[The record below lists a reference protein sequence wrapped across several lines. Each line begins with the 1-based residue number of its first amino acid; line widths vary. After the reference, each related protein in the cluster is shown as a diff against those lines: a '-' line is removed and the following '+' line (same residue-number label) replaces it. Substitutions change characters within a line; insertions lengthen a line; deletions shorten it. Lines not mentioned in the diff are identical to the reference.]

1 MSGKHFTLPAA
12 QLKLVTRIFNQL
24 TNLFPVW
31 VTVCGVLALF
41 QPHWFTWFNGPL
53 IGWGLAVIML
63 GMGLTLS
70 LEDFRNVARTPKPVA
85 LGVFAQFCIMPFMGW
100 SIATVLKLP
109 AEFAVGLILVSC
121 CPGGTASNV
130 VVYIA
135 RAHVALS
142 VLMTMC
148 STFAAIALTPVLTQW
163 LAGKY
168 VPVDAVALFKSTV
181 QIVLL
186 PILIGMALNRYA
198 HGAVERVKTAAPLV
212 AVIAIVLIVASILG
226 QRAHEIRESGGILLL
241 AVTLMHTGAFILG
254 YGIPRV
260 FGFEE
265 RIRRTMAIEVGMQ
278 NSGLG
283 TALALKHFTPS
294 AATPCAISAIMHCI
308 LGSFLAALWRRDA
321 ETLDKPSADGTLG
334 PDHE

>member
-1 MSGKHFTLPAA
+1 MNRVL
-12 QLKLVTRIFNQL
+12 NQL
-24 TNLFPVW
+24 TNLFPLW
-31 VTVCGVLALF
+31 VTLCGVLALF
-41 QPHWFTWFNGPL
+41 QPEWFTWFNGPL
-53 IGWGLAVIML
+53 IVWGLAVIML
-63 GMGLTLS
+63 GMGITLS
-70 LEDFRNVARTPKPVA
+70 LEDFRKVTRTPKPVA

-100 SIATVLKLP
+100 TIATALQLP
-109 AEFAVGLILVSC
+109 NEFAVGLILVSC

-148 STFAAIALTPVLTQW
+148 STFAAIVLTPVLTQW

-168 VPVDAVALFKSTV
+168 VPVDAIALFKSTV

-186 PILIGMALNRYA
+186 PILIGMALNHYA
-198 HGAVERVKTAAPLV
+198 PRAVERVKPVAPLV

-226 QRAHEIRESGGILLL
+226 QRSAEIREVGGILLM
-241 AVTLMHTGAFILG
+241 AVTLMHTGAFALG

-283 TALALKHFTPS
+283 SALAVKHFTPS
-294 AATPCAISAIMHCI
+294 TATPCAISAIMHCI

-321 ETLDKPSADGTLG
+321 EKLAIETETATLEPN
-334 PDHE
+334 HE

>member
-1 MSGKHFTLPAA
+1 MP
-12 QLKLVTRIFNQL
+12 RILDQL
-24 TNLFPVW
+24 TNLFPLW
-31 VTVCGVLALF
+31 VTLCGGLALF
-41 QPHWFTWFNGPL
+41 QPHWFTWFQGPL
-53 IGWGLAVIML
+53 IVWGLAVIML
-63 GMGLTLS
+63 GMGITLS
-70 LEDFRNVARTPKPVA
+70 LDDFRKVARTPKPVA

-100 SIATVLKLP
+100 SIAAALKLP

-198 HGAVERVKTAAPLV
+198 HGAVDRVKPVAPLV

-226 QRAHEIRESGGILLL
+226 QRAEQIRESGGILLL
-241 AVTLMHTGAFILG
+241 AVTLMHTGAFALG

-260 FGFEE
+260 FGFEK

-283 TALALKHFTPS
+283 SALAVKHFTPS

-321 ETLDKPSADGTLG
+321 ERLASPAAPVTLE